1 MLYEIF
7 LELIHKSLALAV
19 TIWVADYLSSEYL
32 EALIEFTRA
41 YITVIDLLYS
51 EERLPARI

>member
-1 MLYEIF
+1 MLYEIL
-7 LELIHKSLALAV
+7 LELLYKSFALAV
-19 TIWVADYLSSEYL
+19 TTWIASYLSSEYL

-51 EERLPARI
+51 EERLPTRF